1 MPNEFAVEMQ
11 DVVKKFATP
20 EGGILAAVNHVT
32 MQIKDG
38 EFFSLL
44 GPSGCGKTTS
54 LRMIAWWRGD
64 AGQRGDYYR
73 GNFSAHDVSESVHA
87 YDHHWRQC
95 TGVRSRHRDHQRD
108 PAR

>member
-1 MPNEFAVEMQ
+1 MANEFAVEMQ
-11 DVVKKFATP
+11 DVVKQFITP

-54 LRMIAWWRGD
+54 LRMIAGFELPTD
-64 AGQRGDYYR
+64 GKILIHGKEMSQ
-73 GNFSAHDVSESVHA
+73 
-87 YDHHWRQC
+87 
-95 TGVRSRHRDHQRD
+95 VRRFNVPSIRSSSNT
-108 PAR
+108 PCSPI

>member
-1 MPNEFAVEMQ
+1 MAEYAVEMQ

-54 LRMIAWWRGD
+54 LRMIAGFEMPTEGRILIHGK
-64 AGQRGDYYR
+64 
-73 GNFSAHDVSESVHA
+73 
-87 YDHHWRQC
+87 
-95 TGVRSRHRDHQRD
+95 
-108 PAR
+108 